1 MGLLG
6 KDSKAALN
14 AIERALSCNP
24 SSAIAYYF
32 GGTLYACAGDPVR
45 GTTYAQRALRLSPFD
60 PLTFQAH
67 LAFSVAAVHEE
78 RYNEA
83 AAWMAKCAEANPD
96 FGGFL
101 GGQAA
106 YLAFAGRM
114 DEARLVCARA
124 LELEPGLSIRTAL
137 SHGLASAHEA
147 KLVQG
152 YRFLGLPEK

>member
-1 MGLLG
+1 LG

-32 GGTLYACAGDPVR
+32 GGALYACGDDPVR

-60 PLTFQAH
+60 PLIFEAH
-67 LAFSVAAVHEE
+67 LAFHAAAVYEE
-78 RYNEA
+78 HYDEA

-124 LELEPGLSIRTAL
+124 LALEPGLSIRTAL
-137 SHGLASAHEA
+137 SLGLAPALEA

-152 YRFLGLPEK
+152 YRLLGLPEK